1 MMPWR
6 WRFWR
11 LAGGASDGTL
21 MVDKDGEWFRL
32 LRGRVVALARLRA
45 ELEGIDQEIGR
56 TLSDK
61 LEAQEALAR
70 RVEAWDVHP
79 KWLRGESAKSVEAI
93 KVASQRARGVPRPE
107 PEKR

>member
-21 MVDKDGEWFRL
+21 VVDKDG
-32 LRGRVVALARLRA
+32 
-45 ELEGIDQEIGR
+45 
-56 TLSDK
+56 
-61 LEAQEALAR
+61 
-70 RVEAWDVHP
+70 VH
-79 KWLRGESAKSVEAI
+79 R
-93 KVASQRARGVPRPE
+93 PRPPTDCFNYPE

>member
-1 MMPWR
+1 M
-6 WRFWR
+6 
-11 LAGGASDGTL
+11 SNDGTL
-21 MVDKDGEWFRL
+21 AG
-32 LRGRVVALARLRA
+32 LRA

-70 RVEAWDVHP
+70 RVEAWDVHT
-79 KWLRGESAKSVEAI
+79 KWLRGERAKIVEAI
-93 KVASQRARGVPRPE
+93 KVASQKVRGVHRPRPPTDCFNYPE